1 MHFTAKPIS
10 ADSTKLESPR
20 SNSKLSKVTSI
31 KYRSKTDRFGKYA
44 LLQEL

>member
-20 SNSKLSKVTSI
+20 SNSKLSKVTI